1 VTEEVKA
8 PRRRLPIVVAAVAVL
23 AVGAIVLVAVLT
35 GGDDSPPKGSIGT
48 SPTTGVST
56 TASPNT
62 SVVPGT
68 TPTTLTTLTTGATS
82 ATPSPTVTPATV
94 PASEA
99 DFPNPASPPT
109 TDAEWEAACGQLRA
123 LLQYADDAD
132 LRAAGV
138 SLGCL

>member
-35 GGDDSPPKGSIGT
+35 SGDDSPPKGSIGT

-62 SVVPGT
+62 SVAPAT
-68 TPTTLTTLTTGATS
+68 TPTTLTTGTTS
-82 ATPSPTVTPATV
+82 ATPSPTVAPATV